1 MFSMVGRI
9 AEPGQNHGINR
20 KDVHSHLMSFTG
32 FCFPVFPFDANIE
45 PSISILG
52 ATALVSWLFKLML
65 QRTRILIKASKV
77 KISKTTRRNV
87 SSVDVDVAVLKL
99 C

>member
-1 MFSMVGRI
+1 MVGRI

-32 FCFPVFPFDANIE
+32 FCFPVFLFDANIE

>member
-1 MFSMVGRI
+1 
-9 AEPGQNHGINR
+9 
-20 KDVHSHLMSFTG
+20 MSFTG

-45 PSISILG
+45 PSVSILG
-52 ATALVSWLFKLML
+52 AAILVSWLFKLML

-87 SSVDVDVAVLKL
+87 SSVRLAVLKL